1 MTVREFKEK
10 VYEEYKEEINLISK
24 ASKTEDWQA
33 DISVATEMFI
43 TYVENAETS
52 IFVNMKKAKKRL
64 AELRSMIE
72 E

>member
-1 MTVREFKEK
+1 MTVKEFKET

-52 IFVNMKKAKKRL
+52 IFVNMRKAKKHL
-64 AELRSMIE
+64 AELRALIE

>member
-10 VYEEYKEEINLISK
+10 VYEDYKEEINLVSK
-24 ASKTEDWQA
+24 ASETENWKA

-52 IFVNMKKAKKRL
+52 IFVNMRKAKKHL
-64 AELRSMIE
+64 AELRAMIE